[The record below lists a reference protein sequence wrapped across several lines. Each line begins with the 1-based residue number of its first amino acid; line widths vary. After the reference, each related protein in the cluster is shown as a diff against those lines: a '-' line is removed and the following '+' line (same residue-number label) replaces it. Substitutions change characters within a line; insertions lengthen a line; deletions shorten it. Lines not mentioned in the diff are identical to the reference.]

1 MNIAERI
8 LVSFIVLGFGVFI
21 GSIVNRITRHFL
33 NEISRVDDRA
43 LTQSKSIT
51 SSSVNSIHLAR
62 ILLSRR
68 FDSRDSKHE
77 ISKEIIVELLCG
89 IGSLS
94 IFLKFGL
101 SPTLFTLILFLAML
115 IAIFRI
121 DMEKMII
128 PDIISLTGVVF
139 GFLFSSLEFLPDMNW
154 KSSAGGVLLGATILY
169 IPAYL
174 YKLIKGADGLGG
186 GDVKLMAMVGAFTGV
201 EGTIFTLFVASFTGC
216 LVGLI
221 GALYRRISS
230 DSLIPFGPFISS
242 AAILYVLLGK
252 IIITDFLRFPEFF

>member
-1 MNIAERI
+1 VNTAERI
-8 LVSFIVLGFGVFI
+8 LASFIVLGFGVFI
-21 GSIVNRITRHFL
+21 GSVVNRITRYFL
-33 NEISRVDDRA
+33 NEISRVDERA
-43 LTQSKSIT
+43 LTSSKSI
-51 SSSVNSIHLAR
+51 SLRPVSLIHLAR
-62 ILLSRR
+62 IFISRN
-68 FDSRDSKHE
+68 FDSHDSKLE
-77 ISKEIIVELLCG
+77 IRKEIMVELICG

-101 SPTLFTLILFLAML
+101 SPVLFTLILFLAML

-128 PDIISLTGVVF
+128 PDIISLTGVLF
-139 GFLFSSLEFLPDMNW
+139 GFLLSSLEFLPDMNW
-154 KSSAGGVLLGATILY
+154 KSSVGGVLLGATILY
-169 IPAYL
+169 VPAYL

-186 GDVKLMAMVGAFTGV
+186 GDVKLMAMVGAFTGI

-252 IIITDFLRFPEFF
+252 IIITDFLHFPEVF